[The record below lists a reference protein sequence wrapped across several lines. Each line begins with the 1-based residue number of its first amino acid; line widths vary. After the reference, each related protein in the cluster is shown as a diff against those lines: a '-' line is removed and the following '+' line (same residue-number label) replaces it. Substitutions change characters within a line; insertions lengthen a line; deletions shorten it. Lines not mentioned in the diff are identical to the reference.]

1 MFKWLF
7 LFFIIGFVIYSFYY
21 SNNREFKAES
31 KELEAKSKELKTES
45 KEPEVEKFDSVV
57 IIKSIDSN
65 IKVVEK
71 PAKILIEMLDV
82 GQGLG
87 FLIQAPKC
95 AVMYDA
101 GTKRSGIDTMLA
113 NRKIGRL
120 CSVILSHWH
129 DDHAGGLPVLAKMVR
144 DKKLK
149 INRLLVSHDYR
160 LKSKFRDS
168 VVAEFEKLNIPIY
181 ERHRGD
187 TIGDFVPFTARV
199 LWSDKNDSSV
209 TENSASMV
217 VYLSGSNKS
226 FLFTGDLESKQE
238 TKLLTLE
245 PNLEVYALQVGHH
258 GSRHSSSA
266 KFLAQLKP
274 QKAYISAGKS
284 NKYKH
289 PHKETIER
297 LNAIM
302 PDSNIFRTD
311 ILGSV
316 KFEMDF

>member
-1 MFKWLF
+1 MFKWVA
-7 LFFIIGFVIYSFYY
+7 LFFIIGLIFSFYY
-21 SNNREFKAES
+21 CNNRESEVENVELTVES
-31 KELEAKSKELKTES
+31 KESEI
-45 KEPEVEKFDSVV
+45 EKFNVVDSVV
-57 IIKSIDSN
+57 STKNIDSSVN
-65 IKVVEK
+65 VVKK
-71 PAKILIEMLDV
+71 PAKMLMEMLDV
-82 GQGLG
+82 GQGLA

-101 GTKRSGIDTMLA
+101 GTKKSGIDTMLA
-113 NRKIGRL
+113 NRKIGKL

-129 DDHAGGLPVLAKMVR
+129 EDHAGGLPVLAKMVK

-160 LKSKFRDS
+160 LKSKLRDS
-168 VVAEFEKLNIPIY
+168 VVAEFERLNIPIY
-181 ERHRGD
+181 EKHRGD
-187 TIGDFVPFTARV
+187 TIGDFAPFTARV
-199 LWSDKNDSSV
+199 LWSKQNDSSV
-209 TENSASMV
+209 TENGTSMV
-217 VYLSGSNKS
+217 VYLSGGKRN
-226 FLFTGDLESKQE
+226 FLFTGDLEAKQE
-238 TKLLTLE
+238 TVLLALE
-245 PNLEVYALQVGHH
+245 PNLKVHVLQVGHH

-266 KFLAQLKP
+266 QFLAQFKP

-284 NKYKH
+284 NRYKH

-316 KFEMDF
+316 KFEMVF